1 MVKEHEESPA
11 PASREQA
18 SASPGQASQDGGDA
32 EPTGVD
38 PTHEIEAGDPT
49 ELQTLVE
56 ERDRALAEKGE
67 LFDRFQRAQAEF
79 ENARR
84 RMARE
89 VDEAREYAASGVVEA
104 LLPVLDDF
112 ERALE
117 SESVD
122 PELQKGLELIHSRLF
137 DSLKRY
143 GLEPIEAGEFDPN
156 LHQAVDRA
164 PAQGDEEDQAIL
176 EVYRKGYMF
185 KDRLLRAAM
194 VKVAVKE

>member
-1 MVKEHEESPA
+1 MVKEQEEPTPPA
-11 PASREQA
+11 TPE
-18 SASPGQASQDGGDA
+18 QDGTASDGA
-32 EPTGVD
+32 AND
-38 PTHEIEAGDPT
+38 PEHSIETGDPT
-49 ELQTLVE
+49 ELQRLVD
-56 ERDRALAEKGE
+56 ERDRALTEKGE

-89 VDEAREYAASGVVEA
+89 VDEAREYAAFGVVEA
-104 LLPVLDDF
+104 LVPVLDDF

-117 SESVD
+117 AESID
-122 PELQKGLELIHSRLF
+122 PELQKGLELIHSRLYET
-137 DSLKRY
+137 LKRY
-143 GLEPIEAGEFDPN
+143 GLEPIEAQEFDPN

-164 PAQGDEEDQAIL
+164 PAQDDEEDQRIL
-176 EVYRKGYMF
+176 EVYRKGYKF

>member
-1 MVKEHEESPA
+1 MVQEHEEPTPST
-11 PASREQA
+11 ASQ
-18 SASPGQASQDGGDA
+18 QDGGQ
-32 EPTGVD
+32 
-38 PTHEIEAGDPT
+38 EASSDVGHQVETGDPT
-49 ELQTLVE
+49 ELQALVE
-56 ERDRALAEKGE
+56 ERDRALTEKGE
-67 LFDRFQRAQAEF
+67 LLGRFQRAQAEF

-89 VDEAREYAASGVVEA
+89 VEEAREYAAFGVVEG
-104 LLPVLDDF
+104 LVPVLDDL

-117 SESVD
+117 TESVD
-122 PELQKGLELIHSRLF
+122 AELQKGVELIHSRLY
-137 DSLKRY
+137 DTLKRY
-143 GLEPIEAGEFDPN
+143 GLEPIEAQEFDPN

-164 PAQGDEEDQAIL
+164 PAEDDEEDQRIL